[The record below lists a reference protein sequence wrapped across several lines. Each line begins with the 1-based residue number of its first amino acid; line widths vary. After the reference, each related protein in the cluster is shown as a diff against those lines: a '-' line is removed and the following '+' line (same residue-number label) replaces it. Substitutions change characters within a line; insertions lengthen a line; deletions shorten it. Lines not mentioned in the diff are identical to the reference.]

1 MLLVAHLG
9 ETDPC
14 ITPLVP
20 VLHSPWLSAHVSIIM
35 LSYAMLVLSIID
47 RRMLKTAV
55 FLLAVGIFLGAVWA
69 NVSWGSYWSW
79 DPKESWA
86 LVTMLVYSLPLHTQS
101 IPWLKSDRAYRI
113 YSVVAL
119 CCLAMTYW
127 GVNHLLGGMHSYN

>member
-1 MLLVAHLG
+1 MML
-9 ETDPC
+9 T
-14 ITPLVP
+14 
-20 VLHSPWLSAHVSIIM
+20 
-35 LSYAMLVLSIID
+35 
-47 RRMLKTAV
+47 
-55 FLLAVGIFLGAVWA
+55 
-69 NVSWGSYWSW
+69 
-79 DPKESWA
+79 WA